1 MPKNLKIFTGSRV
14 LALTGSTNNIR
25 LDTTVG
31 AAEADLT
38 LDIMATGLEKLR
50 DDARFRA
57 IFFDGVT
64 PADAI
69 AALESFRNLYFD
81 PIFTSSFTEA
91 GGLSSVY
98 RRDLQLQLFELQS
111 QLTEL
116 DSRIA
121 VILEVQQR
129 SSNEG
134 LASSNNARGGSQIQ
148 LESDA
153 LGQLVSLST
162 AASLAEYLQETLNQ
176 RLDFVSQQARINTR
190 LAKMGSAEGNLKLDQ
205 NSLDANFYS
214 AAFQKFQNLQANY
227 EGLVAQAQA
236 SALAETPALYQVMTE
251 VMGEKLLERRDFL
264 FIALALALGGMLAI
278 VTALL
283 WRAKQQ

>member
-1 MPKNLKIFTGSRV
+1 MT
-14 LALTGSTNNIR
+14 STTNDIK
-25 LDTTVG
+25 LDSTVG

-38 LDIMATGLEKLR
+38 LDIMAGGLSQLR
-50 DDARFRA
+50 DDSRFRA
-57 IFFDGVT
+57 IFFEGVT

-98 RRDLQLQLFELQS
+98 RRDLQLQLVELQS

-134 LASSNNARGGSQIQ
+134 LASSNNARGSSQIQ

-176 RLDFVSQQARINTR
+176 RLDFVSERARINTR
-190 LAKMGSAEGNLKLDQ
+190 LAKMGSGDAGLQLDTD
-205 NSLDANFYS
+205 SLDANFYS
-214 AAFQKFQNLQANY
+214 AAFQKFQNLQSHY

-251 VMGEKLLERRDFL
+251 VMGERLLERRDFL

-278 VTALL
+278 LAALL
-283 WRAKQQ
+283 WPTRGNP